1 MTPGAGPQLEHG
13 YTKIANELLEQLAR
27 ALTASGNQLALML
40 LVMRYS
46 YGYRRK
52 YADFTVTELAG
63 KLAIDRAN
71 ARRSIANLVQRNML
85 IVTDRP
91 GHRRRRY
98 RIRKDWQRW
107 K

>member
-1 MTPGAGPQLEHG
+1 MTPEAGPQLKHG
-13 YTKIANELLEQLAR
+13 YTKIANELLEQLAK

-46 YGYRRK
+46 YGYGRK
-52 YADFTVTELAG
+52 YADFTVTELAT
-63 KLAIDRAN
+63 KLAIGRVNVRRA
-71 ARRSIANLVQRNML
+71 IANLVQRNML
-85 IVTDRP
+85 TVTDRP

-98 RIRKDWQRW
+98 WTQTNWRQW